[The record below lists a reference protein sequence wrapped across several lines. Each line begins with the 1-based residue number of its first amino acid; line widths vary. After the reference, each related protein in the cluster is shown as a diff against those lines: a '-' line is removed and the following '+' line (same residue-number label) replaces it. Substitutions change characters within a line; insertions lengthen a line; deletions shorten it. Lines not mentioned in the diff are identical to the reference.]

1 MTTNQMIYKT
11 LTTKVTK
18 EPKYKSVLDD
28 MGFTVF
34 ESGLSH
40 YNYWA
45 IKCNETGRTL
55 VISRDRGNK
64 RGLFDPYSLI
74 KHDGKNND
82 ILKVDFVRYLRKRK
96 YDRTKKQSI
105 YSELRWKIERYKSW
119 AEYEAKRVTEAQKQV
134 DKALE
139 YLDYCKKE
147 YRKNTDGLRECRS
160 RVDELRKA

>member
-18 EPKYKSVLDD
+18 EPKYKSVLED

-40 YNYWA
+40 YDYWA
-45 IKCNETGRTL
+45 VKCDKTGRTL
-55 VISRDRGNK
+55 VISKDRGNK

-82 ILKVDFVRYLRKRK
+82 ILKVDFAGYLKKHK
-96 YDRTKKQSI
+96 YDKSIKQSE
-105 YSELRWKIERYKSW
+105 YAELRWNIERYKYW
-119 AEYEAKRVTEAQKQV
+119 ADFELNRVNEAQKV
-134 DKALE
+134 FDRALE
-139 YLDYCKKE
+139 HLEYCKKE
-147 YRKNTDGLRECRS
+147 YRKNIEGLDKCRF
-160 RVDELRKA
+160 RVAKLKEA

>member
-18 EPKYKSVLDD
+18 EPKYKSVLED

-40 YNYWA
+40 YDYWA

-55 VISRDRGNK
+55 VISKDRGNK

-82 ILKVDFVRYLRKRK
+82 ILKVDFARCLKKHK
-96 YDRTKKQSI
+96 YSRSIKQSK

-119 AEYEAKRVTEAQKQV
+119 AEYEAKRVTEAQKEV

-147 YRKNTDGLRECRS
+147 YRKNTDGLRECRA